1 MDWKCPS
8 CNGKGY
14 LLVERIL
21 QNETNTKVRRYEH
34 CQACEGTGFR
44 KESDDCETP
53 MDDCETPMD
62 SSRCRLGNQPIV
74 TDNGV

>member
-1 MDWKCPS
+1 MFCPI

-14 LLVERIL
+14 LLINATL
-21 QNETNTKVRRYEH
+21 QNEINLKVRRYEH

-53 MDDCETPMD
+53 MD
-62 SSRCRLGNQPIV
+62 SSRCRLGNQPVV